1 MGSRHQRTLVVV
13 VVGLVAASASARAAA
28 QPATTGSAQPAAAG
42 SAPVGPADEAVPSSP
57 SGGPGRWSERAIEG
71 AYGGLGVTGLFGVG
85 SQGTELDTNCDTL
98 GAASCNTAAPW
109 GGGLFG
115 YVGWTWNPV
124 GFEMLVGASFDNS
137 RQSATFDGQ
146 GASGNLPL
154 AMPAREETFH
164 FYRAG
169 GIAAL
174 RVRAVFPLSP
184 VLRATVAGG
193 LGASYKQMFMLRRAV
208 AADGG
213 GQNSYAPDSVAYW
226 SPAITVEAALHVR
239 LTPTVAVALGALM
252 WADNASIAGNNASP
266 PEAPRTLV
274 DANHLPQSIPTP
286 QYHFASGPQVFLG
299 PFIGLQ
305 FGP

>member
-1 MGSRHQRTLVVV
+1 VGSRHQRTLVVV

-28 QPATTGSAQPAAAG
+28 QPATTGSAQPAVAG

-184 VLRATVAGG
+184 VLRATVDGG